1 MQIWICSIS
10 VFIFSVCPI
19 YSKWSENLYFTMPS
33 RYIYVN
39 IWIGYWYYWI
49 RSESSTHFMVEM
61 GREQKKMKIK
71 YIYTNSIWEWQIENK
86 FYLDEQERFWI
97 GKWQFKI
104 QLFRPNHSN
113 TNWVSERH
121 ITHTPH
127 DACDMYLVA
136 IWMARWQ
143 HPDLLFCIHPPLRFS
158 WSLYDKEARRLIL
171 LNHSNVRR
179 VRVKERWRNWSR
191 FWMCNSIN
199 SSFAIWYILKT
210 PKCYSIQ
217 HGFMWLFGLKR
228 IKWEEITK
236 KSITSAKSKGT
247 TELTTNE
254 IERKWNRKANNVECK
269 TKSHCEPERSIGKV
283 KKKKELKTESNAE
296 KTNVSGEKDF
306 CRRDVQSMSIWARWW
321 RDQRKPQ
328 QQQHQHQHWTV
339 RKGKRNRNW
348 KVVWK
353 LVNQFKRI

>member
-1 MQIWICSIS
+1 MAIQNPTIS
-10 VFIFSVCPI
+10 AKSLKHKLSVRA
-19 YSKWSENLYFTMPS
+19 S
-33 RYIYVN
+33 
-39 IWIGYWYYWI
+39 
-49 RSESSTHFMVEM
+49 H
-61 GREQKKMKIK
+61 
-71 YIYTNSIWEWQIENK
+71 
-86 FYLDEQERFWI
+86 
-97 GKWQFKI
+97 
-104 QLFRPNHSN
+104 H
-113 TNWVSERH
+113 
-121 ITHTPH
+121 THT
-127 DACDMYLVA
+127 
-136 IWMARWQ
+136 ARCMWYVSGG
-143 HPDLLFCIHPPLRFS
+143 HLNGTLTASGFVVLHSPNPLRFS

-328 QQQHQHQHWTV
+328 QQQ
-339 RKGKRNRNW
+339 
-348 KVVWK
+348 
-353 LVNQFKRI
+353 